1 MFWEAETSCM
11 LSSMFLR
18 VYVSLQW
25 KGQPGIASFFPRAH
39 HCFPQPHSSEAAPPL
54 GATTHK
60 IREWLLTSAHLGMFP
75 EGKLHWELPLV
86 ITPSQ
91 IPFQNTIFKIKRIL
105 ETDSDLRYQET
116 PASPGNLNTCSALKN
131 ELLSSAVVIKIPISS
146 PYLAHKFICMSK
158 WPF

>member
-1 MFWEAETSCM
+1 M

-25 KGQPGIASFFPRAH
+25 KGQPGIASFFPRA
-39 HCFPQPHSSEAAPPL
+39 HSSEAAPPL